1 MPPAPILKT
10 KSVSRTD
17 CICGWQWQGDSC
29 SERRMMDPHSD
40 RSQAGISQAIGGDKT
55 L

>member
-10 KSVSRTD
+10 KSVSRVD

-29 SERRMMDPHSD
+29 SEWRMMDHHSD
-40 RSQAGISQAIGGDKT
+40 TSKAGIPQAMGER
-55 L
+55 